1 MRQVSRAPALVVVD
15 VQQGFDDPTWGA
27 RSNPDC
33 ERNISALLRRWRQVD
48 RPVVLVRHDSVEP
61 GSPLR
66 PGQPGNRLKEVV
78 AGRTDLVV
86 VKSAHS
92 AFQGSPPLH
101 DWLLGHGVSAIY
113 ICGITTNHCCE
124 TTARVAADLGYEV
137 QLVLDATYA
146 FDRVD
151 PWGGIVTADQLMRM
165 TACNLDREFATV
177 IDTATALQ
185 A

>member
-1 MRQVSRAPALVVVD
+1 MRALSRAPALVVAD
-15 VQQGFDDPTWGA
+15 VQQGFEDAAWGA

-33 ERNISALLRRWRQVD
+33 ERNISALLRRWRQAD
-48 RPVVLVRHDSVEP
+48 RPVVLVRHDSVQA

-78 AGRTDLVV
+78 AGTTDLLV
-86 VKSAHS
+86 VKSVHS
-92 AFQGSPPLH
+92 AFHGSPPLH
-101 DWLLGHGVSAIY
+101 DWLLAHGISTIY

-137 QLVLDATYA
+137 HFVLDATHA
-146 FDRVD
+146 FDAVD
-151 PWGGIVTADQLMRM
+151 PWGAVVTADELMRM
-165 TACNLDREFATV
+165 TACNLDHEFAAV
-177 IDTATALQ
+177 IDTATALH

>member
-1 MRQVSRAPALVVVD
+1 MRQVGSAPALVVVD
-15 VQQGFDDPTWGA
+15 VQEGFDDPTWGA

-33 ERNISALLRRWRQVD
+33 ERNIRVLLRRWRRAD
-48 RPVVLVRHDSVEP
+48 RPVVLVRHDSLEA

-66 PGQPGNRLKEVV
+66 PGQPGNEFKKVV
-78 AGRTDLVV
+78 AGKVDLVV
-86 VKSAHS
+86 VKSVHS
-92 AFQGSPPLH
+92 AFHGSPPLH
-101 DWLLGHGVSAIY
+101 DWLVGHGVSTIY

-124 TTARVAADLGYEV
+124 TTARVAADLGYAV
-137 QLVLDATYA
+137 HFVLDATHA

-151 PWGGIVTADQLMRM
+151 PSGGMVTADQLMRM
-165 TACNLDREFATV
+165 TACNLDREFAAV

>member
-1 MRQVSRAPALVVVD
+1 MRQLSRAPALVVVD

-33 ERNISALLRRWRQVD
+33 ERNISALLRRWRRVD
-48 RPVVLVRHDSVEP
+48 RPVVLVRHDSVEA

-66 PGQPGNRLKEVV
+66 PGQPGNRLKEAV
-78 AGRTDLVV
+78 AGKADLVV
-86 VKSAHS
+86 VKSVHS
-92 AFQGSPPLH
+92 AFHGSPPLH
-101 DWLLGHGVSAIY
+101 DWLRGDGVSTIY

-137 QLVLDATYA
+137 RFVLDATYA
-146 FDRVD
+146 FDGVD
-151 PWGGIVTADQLMRM
+151 PWGGVVTADQLMRM
-165 TACNLDREFATV
+165 TACNLDREFAAV

>member
-1 MRQVSRAPALVVVD
+1 MRHLSRAPALVVVD
-15 VQQGFDDPTWGA
+15 VQEGFDDPTWGA

-33 ERNISALLRRWRQVD
+33 ERNIGALLSRWRRTD
-48 RPVVLVRHDSVEP
+48 RPVVLVRHDSVEA

-66 PGQPGNRLKEVV
+66 PGEPGNRFKRVV
-78 AGRTDLVV
+78 AGKTDLVV
-86 VKSAHS
+86 VKSVHS
-92 AFQGSPPLH
+92 AFHGSPPLH
-101 DWLLGHGVSAIY
+101 DWLLDHGFSTIY

-137 QLVLDATYA
+137 HFVLDATHA
-146 FDRVD
+146 FDTVD
-151 PWGGIVTADQLMRM
+151 PGGGLVTADQLMRT
-165 TACNLDREFATV
+165 TACNLNHEFAAV